1 MQFSAWQHAHPVSRE
16 VVLWPGITNNEQF
29 ARQIQDRFLKDVIA
43 FGESPLAKA
52 SGFDGPG
59 RILNYPGYPSL
70 PYSFPNIDNKLGSV
84 EMDPDFVV
92 DLQETFLILFSD
104 YPKHVCARPMTLRR
118 QAMSGLP
125 SFTRDLKVR
134 VKELNNIF
142 THLDAFGKGI
152 VDRDFAGLR
161 DQFGLTPLA
170 TCGSRTQ
177 TDAVLFENGRWVPKQ
192 REAIVSWDPTTNKQ
206 ERVVINKSLR
216 QYGLDC
222 DLVAMR
228 HRTIYAIPSLM
239 NIPLEPVGNA
249 FFDCFVEKYEFTFHQ
264 GDIYEFIKRSDVRD
278 RLRGRRL
285 LSFDFKEFDHSVPDQ
300 ALWLFCTLMRKVG
313 VPEWLVNLAYD
324 CTHLPCVMNGTTI
337 DGSDAPPHVF
347 GDLQA
352 WWRAGRMIHFGLP
365 SGWIFTALFP
375 KWFVTTLIYH
385 VLWKHCKVI
394 PHDRSEYIK
403 MLQWDSSSPVV
414 DMCGGDDNCLALMER
429 AYAAVYDKFCQGI
442 SLAVPTMKVSWDDRP
457 QFLSHIFVKDQ
468 NGALIAYPDIIR
480 GFTNSFC
487 PAESAFHT
495 IYRAQKSSYNT
506 EHLFRYYGITGTA
519 DPEMLK
525 GGTRVPAFGWF
536 QKDALYTQRSPGWA
550 ALRDLMYD
558 FLKKCNPHVVQN
570 LHQIADVESTLLARL
585 QVDPRNMADIDILI
599 SPEKIFYRHTE
610 EEISDSVYKLS
621 FASFGE
627 EYLQKIKPYYLR

>member
-1 MQFSAWQHAHPVSRE
+1 
-16 VVLWPGITNNEQF
+16 
-29 ARQIQDRFLKDVIA
+29 
-43 FGESPLAKA
+43 
-52 SGFDGPG
+52 
-59 RILNYPGYPSL
+59 
-70 PYSFPNIDNKLGSV
+70 
-84 EMDPDFVV
+84 
-92 DLQETFLILFSD
+92 
-104 YPKHVCARPMTLRR
+104 
-118 QAMSGLP
+118 
-125 SFTRDLKVR
+125 
-134 VKELNNIF
+134 
-142 THLDAFGKGI
+142 
-152 VDRDFAGLR
+152 
-161 DQFGLTPLA
+161 
-170 TCGSRTQ
+170 
-177 TDAVLFENGRWVPKQ
+177 
-192 REAIVSWDPTTNKQ
+192 
-206 ERVVINKSLR
+206 
-216 QYGLDC
+216 
-222 DLVAMR
+222 
-228 HRTIYAIPSLM
+228 
-239 NIPLEPVGNA
+239 
-249 FFDCFVEKYEFTFHQ
+249 
-264 GDIYEFIKRSDVRD
+264 
-278 RLRGRRL
+278 
-285 LSFDFKEFDHSVPDQ
+285 
-300 ALWLFCTLMRKVG
+300 
-313 VPEWLVNLAYD
+313 
-324 CTHLPCVMNGTTI
+324 MNGTTI

-394 PHDRSEYIK
+394 PHDISEYVK

-429 AYAAVYDKFCQGI
+429 AYTAVYDKFCQGV

-536 QKDALYTQRSPGWA
+536 QKDALYAQRSPGWA